1 MKNRIIIFSTSIIML
16 VSACKKDDNNVYS
29 PNPINE
35 EELITTVS
43 LSFNSNAFPT
53 LPIVYNYRD
62 IDGIGGL
69 PPSIDTIK
77 LNSNLNYM
85 LNVMFLDE
93 SKTPTVDI
101 TEEVAEEA
109 NDHLVVFE
117 TDTNYLK
124 INITDLDTNTP
135 ALPIGL
141 SSTITSK
148 AKGTTTLRIRL
159 KHQPGIKNGDPNL
172 GETDVDVVYPVVIY

>member
-1 MKNRIIIFSTSIIML
+1 MKNRIILLGITVVTFFA
-16 VSACKKDDNNVYS
+16 ACKKDDNNVYN

-62 IDGIGGL
+62 LDGIGGNA
-69 PPSIDTIK
+69 PTIDTIK
-77 LNSNLNYM
+77 LSRNTIYM
-85 LNVMFLDE
+85 LKVYFLDE

-101 TEEVAEEA
+101 SEEVEEEA
-109 NDHLVVFE
+109 NDHLVVFN

-124 INITDLDTNTP
+124 VDITDLDTNSP
-135 ALPIGL
+135 ALPLGL
-141 SSTITSK
+141 NSLVT
-148 AKGTTTLRIRL
+148 AKDAGQTTLRIRL
-159 KHQPGIKNGDPNL
+159 KHQPGIKNGNVDL
-172 GETDVDVVYPVVIY
+172 GETDVEVVYPVVIY

>member
-1 MKNRIIIFSTSIIML
+1 MKNRIILLGITVITFFA
-16 VSACKKDDNNVYS
+16 ACKKDDNNVYN

-62 IDGIGGL
+62 LDGIGGNT
-69 PPSIDTIK
+69 PTIDTIK
-77 LNSNLNYM
+77 LSRNSIYM
-85 LNVMFLDE
+85 LNVYFLDE
-93 SKTPTVDI
+93 SKNPTVDI
-101 TEEVAEEA
+101 SEEVAEEA
-109 NDHLVVFE
+109 NDHLVVFN

-124 INITDLDTNTP
+124 VDITDLDTNSP
-135 ALPIGL
+135 ALPLGL
-141 SSTITSK
+141 ISQVTV
-148 AKGTTTLRIRL
+148 KGPIVTTLRLTL

-172 GETDVDVVYPVVIY
+172 GETDVEVVYPVVIE